1 MLAAISS
8 LKEQQPAGA
17 AEPGSLWQYIHEDP
31 TTAALYVSGVL
42 CTPRLTMLWLHV
54 FEYSTTLGP
63 LLADE
68 DEHNSQVSL
77 PACASPHLRVHAI
90 NSLSHT
96 TNVSTVSVLPGAY
109 HCICIC

>member
-1 MLAAISS
+1 MSIILSNFSSLQVEFRLHRKLMMTAITS
-8 LKEQQPAGA
+8 LKEQQPAGS

-68 DEHNSQVSL
+68 DEQNSQVGRL
-77 PACASPHLRVHAI
+77 HP
-90 NSLSHT
+90 LSQ
-96 TNVSTVSVLPGAY
+96 P
-109 HCICIC
+109 